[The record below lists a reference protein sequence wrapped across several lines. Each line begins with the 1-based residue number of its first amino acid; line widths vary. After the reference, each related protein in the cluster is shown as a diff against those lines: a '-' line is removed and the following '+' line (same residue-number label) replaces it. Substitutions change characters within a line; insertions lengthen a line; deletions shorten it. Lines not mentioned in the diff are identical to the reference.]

1 MYEGTSCFNII
12 LLFWTSLNS
21 YPPFHLN
28 ENTNHFRWL
37 ISEECELVGSFM
49 YFLRVGQ
56 LVYSVLGKYP
66 KGKYKGQKNIF

>member
-1 MYEGTSCFNII
+1 MYEGTSCFNNI

-37 ISEECELVGSFM
+37 ISEDRIQG
-49 YFLRVGQ
+49 RA
-56 LVYSVLGKYP
+56 K
-66 KGKYKGQKNIF
+66 KGKGGGEGVS